1 MQSRYIERLWRTAI
15 RSKLNPVMVIYF
27 SDVDIT
33 AEVTFKR
40 GRH

>member
-15 RSKLNPVMVIYF
+15 RSRLTPVMVIYF

-33 AEVTFKR
+33 AEVRFTK
-40 GRH
+40 GRR